1 MSKVIDA
8 LKVMAGK
15 DLKENEVL
23 DTEKKAKKPERKFFS
38 KIDQEQPEIVAAT
51 DPDKKL
57 TESKTEK
64 TEKAEKAEKIEKTEA
79 ESVKGADSE
88 LKVARLEASD
98 RSTFV
103 DLVAYSNSDQMKNDL
118 IVFFKGGEPSEMLV
132 KLTDAVNGVTS
143 LSAPASASV
152 KSDSDKSDNKSDKSD
167 NAEESVESET
177 YKLEYRFLDAKTG
190 ATKMAQGEALLKS
203 GVALDDIESY
213 NLLLKVFRINSR
225 TDELIDEGD
234 DEDYKKVKAFLKAK
248 K

>member
-1 MSKVIDA
+1 MSKMIDA

-15 DLKENEVL
+15 DLDEN
-23 DTEKKAKKPERKFFS
+23 KAPGVKKPERKFFS

-51 DPDKKL
+51 DPEAQKL
-57 TESKTEK
+57 EATSAESK
-64 TEKAEKAEKIEKTEA
+64 KAEKSEKVETESA
-79 ESVKGADSE
+79 KDTDSE

-98 RSTFV
+98 RSAFV
-103 DLVAYSNSDQMKNDL
+103 DLVAYSNSDDMKSDL
-118 IVFFKGGEPSEMLV
+118 IAFFKGGDPSEMLV

-143 LSAPASASV
+143 LSAPAPV
-152 KSDSDKSDNKSDKSD
+152 KSDSDKSNNKSDKSD
-167 NAEESVESET
+167 NAEESVESEI

-234 DEDYKKVKAFLKAK
+234 DEDYKKVKAFLNK
-248 K
+248 KK